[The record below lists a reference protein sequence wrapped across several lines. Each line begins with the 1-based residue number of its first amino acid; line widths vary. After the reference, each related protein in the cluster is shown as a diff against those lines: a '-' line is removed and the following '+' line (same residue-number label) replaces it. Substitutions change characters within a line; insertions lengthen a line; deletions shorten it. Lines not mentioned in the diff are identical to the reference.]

1 MMHSLER
8 GMNIK
13 EEVVAQTIPLGPYGE
28 SNDITDLALFLSSDE
43 STSISGSK
51 NKRGS
56 QPIFTWL
63 TSLFI

>member
-1 MMHSLER
+1 
-8 GMNIK
+8 MNIN
-13 EEVVAQTIPLGPYGE
+13 EEEVAQTTPLGPYGE
-28 SNDITDLALFLSSDE
+28 SNDIADLALFLSSDE

-56 QPIFTWL
+56 QPNYTWL